1 MNAFLVDLTH
11 GGVKISS
18 ELAKT
23 KNYDEVYAYDLYNTL
38 NAMDEGFLKT
48 YDLKIIKDLNEF
60 KEILKINTIA
70 KINEK
75 QKNESNNHK
84 QEKDLI
90 INPIHSSLNIN
101 DLLNEI
107 SESEEVKALLK
118 EASESKKAN
127 TPFKET
133 SESKKA
139 NAPLKDKNI
148 KNYYQIIN
156 HHKATA
162 LILKNWKNECKRQNL
177 NVIELTGVKGKTSTA
192 FILNEIFQQNN
203 KDTLIL
209 SSLGAHL
216 FKNDNEH
223 KNHKDIILQK
233 NISITPA
240 NIINTVE
247 LAKKIANPKC
257 STYPKC
263 TSKTADELKQ
273 ENKMQEELSNNPYS
287 KLNYDMAIFENSLGI
302 CGLGD
307 IGILT
312 NLVENYPIAKGSS
325 DAREAKKQVFDAP
338 LITIEYETLNEF
350 YKEEYEENKEK
361 INSFS
366 ISNSSANLRTSQ
378 IDYDIDKTEIK
389 IIYENIKTISGEIIS
404 GEMKIESFA
413 PGQHHV
419 LNILAAITTALALNI
434 DKESIQKG
442 LLNFKGID
450 GRSSR
455 RKVKNSRIIEEINP
469 GINTKAIESSINMIK
484 DIENYHILI
493 GGKYGVTCEEID
505 EEKLSNYL
513 NQYIRNNPNAKLILT
528 DELGKSLKEKLEK
541 LDKSNSRIGYF
552 EDYKIAEEKAIEENK
567 NILFIYRS
575 NYSQVEKR

>member
-48 YDLKIIKDLNEF
+48 YNLRIIKDLNEF
-60 KEILKINTIA
+60 KEILKINTIS

-75 QKNESNNHK
+75 QKNESNNHD

-90 INPIHSSLNIN
+90 INPIHSSLNLN
-101 DLLNEI
+101 ELLNEI
-107 SESEEVKALLK
+107 SESEEVKALL
-118 EASESKKAN
+118 EASESKD
-127 TPFKET
+127 T
-133 SESKKA
+133 
-139 NAPLKDKNI
+139 NAPLKDNNI
-148 KNYYQIIN
+148 KNYYKIIN

-162 LILKNWKNECKRQNL
+162 LILKNWKNECKRQNINL
-177 NVIELTGVKGKTSTA
+177 IELTGVKGKTSTA

-247 LAKKIANPKC
+247 LARKIANPKC

-263 TSKTADELKQ
+263 TSKTVEELKQ
-273 ENKMQEELSNNPYS
+273 ENKMQEELNNNPYS
-287 KLNYDMAIFENSLGI
+287 KLNYDIGIFENSLGI

-312 NLVENYPIAKGSS
+312 NLAENYSIAKGSS

-389 IIYENIKTISGEIIS
+389 IIYENIKTISGENIS

-434 DKESIQKG
+434 DKEIIQKG

-513 NQYIRNNPNAKLILT
+513 NQYIRTNPNTKLILT

-541 LDKSNSRIGYF
+541 LDKSNSRIDYF